1 VSPLSNVST
10 RSIANI
16 SPNKQEQRPVRSVA
30 PAVLHPPGDDHCQK
44 HVHHPKRVHPV
55 GRRPGTSLEELAEA
69 AHQPRHREAS
79 DNRGEDANVA
89 KRIHFLFRLRPSV
102 PCGQITGNANTDS
115 VAGKRSSKKFA
126 MKRAPP
132 VRAGLALHAG
142 RARYPD
148 DDDFGSRPTLL
159 DHLIQF
165 PLNSFSYLRGSTVT
179 VQVL

>member
-1 VSPLSNVST
+1 MRGAGL
-10 RSIANI
+10 
-16 SPNKQEQRPVRSVA
+16 EQ
-30 PAVLHPPGDDHCQK
+30 
-44 HVHHPKRVHPV
+44 
-55 GRRPGTSLEELAEA
+55 LAEA
-69 AHQPRHREAS
+69 AHQPRHCETG
-79 DNRGEDANVA
+79 DNRGQNAYVA

-102 PCGQITGNANTDS
+102 PCGQITGNANTDL
-115 VAGKRSSKKFA
+115 VAGKRSNKKFA

-132 VRAGLALHAG
+132 VRAGLALHTG

-159 DHLIQF
+159 DHSIQF